1 MQCVTVA
8 FLVFEC
14 VRRRLRARETVA
26 DTCSICGAC
35 AVFDM
40 HGLLAMGCQY
50 MRIVEEVGRVI
61 EAETE

>member
-1 MQCVTVA
+1 MRNGCVS
-8 FLVFEC
+8 C
-14 VRRRLRARETVA
+14 VRVCSPPLARETVA

-50 MRIVEEVGRVI
+50 MRIVEEEGRVI
-61 EAETE
+61 EAGTE